1 MARDGPGSR
10 QSGEWRDN
18 FTGIRQYSDYG
29 TARTRAELGGCVILL
44 HPLNNL
50 NSWQMF
56 LLSRDAPFMS
66 MHVEAHVVA

>member
-1 MARDGPGSR
+1 MALALVRVVNGGIISQVLGSTVIMG
-10 QSGEWRDN
+10 QLALGQNWGE
-18 FTGIRQYSDYG
+18 
-29 TARTRAELGGCVILL
+29 CVILL